1 MFGPP
6 FAISRSVRC
15 FAAISM
21 LRQVGRYA
29 QVSLRDRSAVTQVSL
44 RGLTLTAGAHE
55 TMKNATFRA
64 PIAP

>member
-44 RGLTLTAGAHE
+44 RGLTLTVGAHQ
-55 TMKNATFRA
+55 TFKNATF
-64 PIAP
+64 